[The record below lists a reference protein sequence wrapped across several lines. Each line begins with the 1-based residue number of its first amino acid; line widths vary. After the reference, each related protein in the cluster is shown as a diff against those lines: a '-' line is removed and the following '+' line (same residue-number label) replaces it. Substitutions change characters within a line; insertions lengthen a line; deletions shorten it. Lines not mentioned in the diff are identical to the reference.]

1 LLHAFYEI
9 VVVDVLVLGTVWP
22 LRLFCLLVGILIEV
36 QLKQILSQDQVE
48 TTHILVHEMLQEEFE
63 LLRVKAR
70 RVHECRDRVDVVLDG
85 GEAEDDFAQQ
95 STHRVKHTTLHILLS
110 RCKIQVRHEI
120 AHIQNTELTHV
131 VLTASG
137 LHTLLHNF
145 LLQFSE
151 SQILAEGSTTA
162 PSLNGLFLLL
172 ALASRSGSPLL
183 ILALM
188 LA

>member
-1 LLHAFYEI
+1 
-9 VVVDVLVLGTVWP
+9 
-22 LRLFCLLVGILIEV
+22 
-36 QLKQILSQDQVE
+36 
-48 TTHILVHEMLQEEFE
+48 
-63 LLRVKAR
+63 
-70 RVHECRDRVDVVLDG
+70 
-85 GEAEDDFAQQ
+85 
-95 STHRVKHTTLHILLS
+95 LS